1 MRIIIDRFEDDM
13 AICEKE
19 DSSIIEIEKHKLP
32 VDAKEGSILIIHND
46 KIVIDKIDTKNQKSK
61 IELLLNDLFS

>member
-46 KIVIDKIDTKNQKSK
+46 KIVIDKKDTKNQKIK

>member
-1 MRIIIDRFEDDM
+1 MKLIIDRFEDDM

-46 KIVIDKIDTKNQKSK
+46 KIVIDKKDTKNQKSK
-61 IELLLNDLFS
+61 IELLLNDIFS

>member
-46 KIVIDKIDTKNQKSK
+46 KIVIDKKDTKNQKSK